1 MRAIIKYP
9 GSKWSIATWIVDHFP
24 QHHSYLEPFFG
35 SGAVFFRKNRSPI
48 ETINDL
54 DGDVVN
60 FFICVRDK
68 PERLAAYLQFTPY
81 SRAIYDRACKDLKKP
96 FEKLNLKPGIG
107 DCRRAARFATKMMMG
122 FGFRTNEYAAGFK
135 RDIQGREAAYAANDW
150 GQLPDRVRYITDRM
164 KDVQIENRP
173 ALQLIQEFAYKNV
186 LIYADPPYVMSSRS
200 CKRSQ
205 YRFEMTDND
214 HMQLLESLKLHPGPV
229 IISGYD
235 NSIYNNQLKDWNREE
250 IIAQKQN
257 AGKSREIIWM
267 NFDVPNIQTSV
278 DDFI

>member
-9 GSKWSIATWIVDHFP
+9 GSKWSIAQWIVDHFP

-35 SGAVFFRKNRSPI
+35 SGAVFFRKSRSPI

-60 FFICVRDK
+60 FFTCIRDK
-68 PERLAAYLQFTPY
+68 PERLASYMQLIPY
-81 SRAIYDRACKDLKKP
+81 SREMYNQACKELKKP
-96 FEKLNLKPGIG
+96 FEKLNLKPGGPG

-122 FGFRTNEYAAGFK
+122 FGFRTNEFAAGFK

-150 GQLPDRVRYITDRM
+150 AQLPDRVRYITDRL
-164 KDVQIENRP
+164 KGVQIENRP
-173 ALQLIQEFAYKNV
+173 AIQLIDEFAYKNV
-186 LIYADPPYVMSSRS
+186 LIYADPPYVISSRS

-214 HMQLLESLKLHPGPV
+214 HIEMLKHLKQHPGPV

-235 NSIYNNQLKDWNREE
+235 NQIYNDLLRD
-250 IIAQKQN
+250 
-257 AGKSREIIWM
+257 
-267 NFDVPNIQTSV
+267 
-278 DDFI
+278 